1 MTVLKTIDLPMD
13 RIRMSITIKG
23 VLEDSK
29 ETPIENARISVVKSD
44 PMIIN
49 SPFYKEEVQTDKK

>member
-1 MTVLKTIDLPMD
+1 MTILKAIDLPMD
-13 RIRMSITIKG
+13 RIRVSITIKG
-23 VLEDSK
+23 VLEDAK
-29 ETPIENARISVVKSD
+29 EIPIENARISVVKST